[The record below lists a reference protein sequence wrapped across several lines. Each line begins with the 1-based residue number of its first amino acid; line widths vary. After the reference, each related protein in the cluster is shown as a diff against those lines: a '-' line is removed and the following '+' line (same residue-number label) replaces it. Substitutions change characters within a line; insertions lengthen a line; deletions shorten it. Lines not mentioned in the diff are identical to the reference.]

1 MCNIACL
8 EFGRMQLSPA
18 DARGKAVLEV
28 GARNVNGSLRS
39 FVEGLAPSRYV
50 GVDVEPG
57 AGVDEICRAENVR
70 GRFGEAAFDLLI
82 STELIEHVR
91 DWQRVL
97 TNFKSVLRP
106 NGVMLITTRSMG
118 FPYHGYPHD
127 YWRYEMS
134 DMERIFADFEIDVLT
149 ADPSEPGVFI
159 KARKPP
165 GYAAIDLSGIKL
177 YSMITGRRER
187 AFSRLDLLALGA
199 ASRRERWKAG
209 ERPEFLRR
217 YLLAP
222 AARIRRAGPGRA
234 AGATSPFGF
243 IDTPKNDSPISGEA
257 LTGEIQVS
265 GWALGDAPI
274 VEVSIC
280 VDGKFTVTGRLY
292 GYRPDVAVA
301 YPSYRFAGISGW
313 SANIHAADLSSG
325 DHELVVR
332 ALTAAGTVGD
342 IGAVRVGVARQA

>member
-1 MCNIACL
+1 
-8 EFGRMQLSPA
+8 
-18 DARGKAVLEV
+18 VLEV

-39 FVEGLAPSRYV
+39 FVEGFAPSRYV

-57 AGVDEICRAENVR
+57 AGVDEMCRAEEVR
-70 GRFGEAAFDLLI
+70 RRFGEEAFDLLI

-127 YWRYEMS
+127 YWRYEVS

-149 ADPSEPGVFI
+149 TDPSEPGVFI
-159 KARKPP
+159 KARKPA
-165 GYAAIDLSGIKL
+165 GYAGNDLSGIRL
-177 YSMITGRRER
+177 YSMITQRRER
-187 AFSRLDLLALGA
+187 AFSRLDLFALGA

-222 AARIRRAGPGRA
+222 AARIRHACPWRAE
-234 AGATSPFGF
+234 GATLPFGC
-243 IDTPKNDSPISGEA
+243 IDSPKNDSPKSDSPKSDSPMSGETLA
-257 LTGEIQVS
+257 GEIQVT
-265 GWALGDAPI
+265 GWALGDDPI

-280 VDGKFTVTGRLY
+280 VDRKFTVTGRLY
-292 GYRPDVAVA
+292 GYRPDVAAA
-301 YPSYRFAGISGW
+301 YPSCQFAGISGW
-313 SANIHAADLSSG
+313 SANIHAADLSGG
-325 DHELVVR
+325 DHELIVR
-332 ALTAAGTVGD
+332 ALTAAGTIGN
-342 IGAVRVGVARQA
+342 IGAVRVSIARQA